1 VLAFHWLLRYRHGI
15 VIIIHDRYVDKV
27 SRATEGSA
35 STGGLIDALVSK
47 CGITDANPR
56 MVQESVNAVTARRTR
71 LADLTLENGE
81 MFRLELASDT
91 RRLSSSASRS
101 FSEPVPAAI
110 QAFRAEWGEN
120 AVSAAEVTGRDVVI
134 EQQEAAAVKRIL
146 LPEEECGRIAH
157 IICELHFV
165 TPRLFLLYG
174 TLPSESV
181 VRVHCAALPAQ
192 TFSGGRFAMNE
203 AHKRS
208 ADELAKVLGLQLA
221 GVVVCN
227 QAKRPPFDSEVLMAV
242 GRIAPEIGDF
252 FTVVAGLPDAGLC
265 HFEAFQLSSQFI
277 RELNNGLFVGPA
289 GRCAL
294 RTKSAVVLYSKASET
309 VGVNYLI
316 VNVAIKTRAS
326 WFPRSLFPFQA
337 LYPTIADFAEAI
349 DRDFEVPDF
358 VRLLDFNMLLF
369 LEQWFTPGN
378 EIPMIARTCVAKK
391 SLPIGIT
398 AKLDEIRASAA
409 LMKS

>member
-1 VLAFHWLLRYRHGI
+1 MKNVRVVRVRWQRGI
-15 VIIIHDRYVDKV
+15 EHIDVKPTDTIGTI
-27 SRATEGSA
+27 
-35 STGGLIDALVSK
+35 IDAMVLK
-47 CGITDANPR
+47 YNITDANPR
-56 MVQESVNAVTARRTR
+56 MVQEANNAVTARRTR

-81 MFRLELASDT
+81 MFRLELASDK
-91 RRLSSSASRS
+91 RSLPVSASRS
-101 FSEPVPAAI
+101 FSEPIPASI
-110 QAFRAEWGEN
+110 QAFRAQWGEN

-134 EQQEAAAVKRIL
+134 EQQEATQVKRIL

-192 TFSGGRFAMNE
+192 DFSHGRFAMNE
-203 AHKRS
+203 THKRA
-208 ADELAKVLGLQLA
+208 ADELAKVLGLQLV
-221 GVVVCN
+221 GVIVCN
-227 QAKRPPFDSEVLMAV
+227 QTKQPPFDSEVLMAL
-242 GRIAPEIGDF
+242 GQLSPEIADF
-252 FTVVAGLPDAGLC
+252 FTIVAGLPEAGLC
-265 HFEAFQLSSQFI
+265 HFEAFQLSKQFV

-289 GRCAL
+289 GRSAL
-294 RTKSAVVLYSKASET
+294 KTKSSVILYSKASET
-309 VGVNYLI
+309 VDVNYLI

-337 LYPTIADFAEAI
+337 LYPTIADFAEAM
-349 DRDFEVPDF
+349 DRDFGVPDF

-378 EIPMIARTCVAKK
+378 EIPLIARTCIAKK
-391 SLPIGIT
+391 SLPIGIM
-398 AKLDEIRASAA
+398 AKLDEICSSAA